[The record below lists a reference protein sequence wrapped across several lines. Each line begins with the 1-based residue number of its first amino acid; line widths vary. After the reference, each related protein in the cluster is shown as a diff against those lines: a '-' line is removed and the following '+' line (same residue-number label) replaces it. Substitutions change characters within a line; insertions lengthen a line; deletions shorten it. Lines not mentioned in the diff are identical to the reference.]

1 MVVGFAYLFAH
12 SFWQFAAA
20 AALMGAFRGLDSGP
34 LEAWFVDVVHE
45 ESPGADVDQE
55 LSRAGTEM
63 AAAMAAGA
71 LLSGALIWWY
81 PVRAFP
87 AIDLS
92 VATFAVLNIVH
103 LAATL
108 TFLKEGPRRLA
119 ENERGR
125 RVRESIVLAPR
136 VIGSGLRMLT
146 RNRVLLGLI
155 VAEIAWSTGMV
166 AFESLMP
173 LRLEELLGGSAQ
185 AAGALI
191 GPVAALG
198 WGMFA
203 LGTWLADKASK
214 RWGVARAAMLG
225 RFLNALGVLLMSI
238 ALSPAGLLAAYLF
251 TYTWHGLNRVPHAA
265 LLHRE
270 ADASNRSTIL
280 SINSM
285 FAFLAFGVAG
295 LLAGLLADSTT
306 IATAMLAVGV
316 VSMLGVAAYV
326 PPGEPSWAVRRD
338 ADLCRPCGALTLTVG
353 RAGAAGR
360 SPRPTSHSV
369 RHCPSL
375 VPFTLLPAPCGAAV
389 LPWHCRLP
397 STVFAEICAAGPV
410 LRLTWTSPST
420 VTPFTITW
428 PPLVSWMLPSTRPP
442 STLTDWKPSPWM
454 LPSTTTLVAS
464 SEAP

>member
-55 LSRAGTEM
+55 LSRAGTVM
-63 AAAMAAGA
+63 GAAMAAGA

-92 VATFAVLNIVH
+92 VATFAELNIVH

-203 LGTWLADKASK
+203 LGTWLAGKASK

-238 ALSPAGLLAAYLF
+238 ALSPAGLLA
-251 TYTWHGLNRVPHAA
+251 
-265 LLHRE
+265 
-270 ADASNRSTIL
+270 
-280 SINSM
+280 
-285 FAFLAFGVAG
+285 G
-295 LLAGLLADSTT
+295 LLAASTT